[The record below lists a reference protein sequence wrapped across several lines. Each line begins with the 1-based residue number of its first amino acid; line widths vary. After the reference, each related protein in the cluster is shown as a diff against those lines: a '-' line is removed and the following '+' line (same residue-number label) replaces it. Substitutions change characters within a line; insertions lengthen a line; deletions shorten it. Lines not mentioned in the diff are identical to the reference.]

1 MAFHEISDPF
11 RRLVRIMERLQEPG
25 GCPWDREQTHE
36 SLKPYMIEEAYEAL
50 DAIDRESYG
59 DLKEELGDVLLQVV
73 FHSVL
78 ARRFDRFE
86 IDEVI
91 DSASEKMV
99 RRHPHVFAEVEAATS
114 VEVTDNWDQL
124 KAQERAA
131 KAASTEAPP
140 SVLTNVPRHLPALL
154 KAQRMQEKA
163 GRVGF
168 EWETMEQVLAKVEEE
183 VAELREALAEQDSVH
198 AAEELG
204 DLIFAL
210 ANVARHLNVD
220 AEETVRQTCE
230 KFRTRFA
237 AVEACAHRQERDL
250 KKMPLAEMMAAW
262 DEAKLA
268 CKDDS
273 QEKGS

>member
-50 DAIDRESYG
+50 DAIDRKSYG

-78 ARRFDRFE
+78 AQRFDRFE

-91 DSASEKMV
+91 ASASDKMV
-99 RRHPHVFAEVEAATS
+99 RRHPHVFAEVEAATAG
-114 VEVTDNWDQL
+114 EVTDNWDQL

-131 KAASTEAPP
+131 KVSPDDAPP

-183 VAELREALAEQDSVH
+183 VAELREAMAEKDTVH

-210 ANVARHLNVD
+210 ANVARHLGVE

-230 KFRTRFA
+230 KFRSRFA
-237 AVEACAHRQERDL
+237 AVEACAHNQGREL
-250 KKMPLAEMMAAW
+250 KQMPLAEMMAAW
-262 DEAKLA
+262 NQAKVV
-268 CKDDS
+268 CTDDS
-273 QEKGS
+273 EEQGS

>member
-250 KKMPLAEMMAAW
+250 RQMPLAEMMAAW